1 MGLRVVHIINGEC
14 EILLHKTRDNQVKL
28 RISESASDDDPEP
41 ADFEIEGSVEALRS
55 LFSTLDTVMTHVNSI
70 TEETN

>member
-28 RISESASDDDPEP
+28 RISEAASDDSEP
-41 ADFEIEGSVEALRS
+41 SDFEIEGSVDALRS